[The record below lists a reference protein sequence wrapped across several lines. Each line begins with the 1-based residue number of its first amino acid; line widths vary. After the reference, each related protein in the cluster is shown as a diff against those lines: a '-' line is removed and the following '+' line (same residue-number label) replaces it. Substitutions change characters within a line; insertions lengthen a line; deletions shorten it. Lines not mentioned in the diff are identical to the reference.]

1 MKGKLATVAT
11 AAIVTSAFGAT
22 TAFADSYTVQ
32 QGDTLTQ
39 IAKKFNTTVSNLKQW
54 NGLKSDQ
61 INVKQ
66 TLTVSK
72 SASVEVK
79 STKQTSTYTVV
90 PGDTL
95 MKIANKYEV
104 SLAELMTWNQ
114 LKSSLIRS
122 GQVLKVSGSGS
133 IEPKPVVAS
142 STTIASTQQ
151 DQKNTSV
158 YSIKRGDTLS
168 KIAAQFGTTVSQLKA
183 LNNLSSDIIYAGSTL
198 KVSGQP
204 VKQSE
209 TKIDTETTASA
220 NTNTTANASTTEYVI
235 KSGDTLNT
243 IAAQFS
249 ISVQSIKSLNGLSS
263 DLIFAGQKLKVS
275 GTVSNSS
282 PSVEEKN
289 VQPPAP
295 AEKSIASASVDS
307 LINEAKKM
315 IGVPYKWGGTTP
327 SGFDCSGFIF
337 YVYDK
342 AGYDISRNSAQ
353 GYFDRSYY
361 VDKPQVGDLVFFKNT
376 YKQGISHVGIY
387 VGNNQFINASSSGV
401 EITSL
406 GNSYWSKH
414 FDSYKRFY

>member
-72 SASVEVK
+72 PASVEVK

-95 MKIANKYEV
+95 MKIANKYEI

-122 GQVLKVSGSGS
+122 GQVLKVSESGS
-133 IEPKPVVAS
+133 VEPKPVVAS

-183 LNNLSSDIIYAGSTL
+183 LNNLSSDMIYAGSTL

-209 TKIDTETTASA
+209 TKIETETVAKDP
-220 NTNTTANASTTEYVI
+220 TTANASTTEYVI
-235 KSGDTLNT
+235 KSGDTLGT

-282 PSVEEKN
+282 PSVRGKEC
-289 VQPPAP
+289 
-295 AEKSIASASVDS
+295 
-307 LINEAKKM
+307 
-315 IGVPYKWGGTTP
+315 TTP
-327 SGFDCSGFIF
+327 STSRK
-337 YVYDK
+337 VYC
-342 AGYDISRNSAQ
+342 
-353 GYFDRSYY
+353 FC
-361 VDKPQVGDLVFFKNT
+361 FC
-376 YKQGISHVGIY
+376 
-387 VGNNQFINASSSGV
+387 
-401 EITSL
+401 
-406 GNSYWSKH
+406 
-414 FDSYKRFY
+414 

>member
-1 MKGKLATVAT
+1 MKGKVATVAT

-66 TLTVSK
+66 TLSISK
-72 SASVEVK
+72 PASVEIK
-79 STKQTSTYTVV
+79 STEKTSTYTVV

-122 GQVLKVSGSGS
+122 GQVLKVSEAGSV
-133 IEPKPVVAS
+133 EPKPVVAS
-142 STTIASTQQ
+142 STTLDSTQQ

-158 YSIKRGDTLS
+158 YRIKSGDTLS

-183 LNNLSSDIIYAGSTL
+183 LNNLSSDMIYAGSTL

-209 TKIDTETTASA
+209 TKIETETVAK
-220 NTNTTANASTTEYVI
+220 NPTTANANTTEYVI
-235 KSGDTLNT
+235 KSGDTLGT

-263 DLIFAGQKLKVS
+263 DLIFTGQKLKVS

-295 AEKSIASASVDS
+295 VEKSIASASVDS
-307 LINEAKKM
+307 LMNEAKKM

>member
-66 TLTVSK
+66 TLSISK
-72 SASVEVK
+72 PASVEVK
-79 STKQTSTYTVV
+79 STEKTSTYTVV

-95 MKIANKYEV
+95 MKIANKYEI

-122 GQVLKVSGSGS
+122 GQVLKVSESGNV
-133 IEPKPVVAS
+133 EPKPVVAS
-142 STTIASTQQ
+142 STTIDSTQQ

-183 LNNLSSDIIYAGSTL
+183 LNNLSSDMIYAGSTL

-209 TKIDTETTASA
+209 TKIETETVAKDP
-220 NTNTTANASTTEYVI
+220 TTANASTTEYVI
-235 KSGDTLNT
+235 KSGDTLGT

-263 DLIFAGQKLKVS
+263 DLIFTGQKLKVS

-282 PSVEEKN
+282 PSVEVEEKN

-295 AEKSIASASVDS
+295 VEKSIASASVDS
-307 LINEAKKM
+307 LMNEAKKM

-361 VDKPQVGDLVFFKNT
+361 VDKPQVGILYSLKIH
-376 YKQGISHVGIY
+376 ISKE
-387 VGNNQFINASSSGV
+387 FPM
-401 EITSL
+401 
-406 GNSYWSKH
+406 
-414 FDSYKRFY
+414 

>member
-1 MKGKLATVAT
+1 M
-11 AAIVTSAFGAT
+11 
-22 TAFADSYTVQ
+22 
-32 QGDTLTQ
+32 
-39 IAKKFNTTVSNLKQW
+39 
-54 NGLKSDQ
+54 
-61 INVKQ
+61 
-66 TLTVSK
+66 
-72 SASVEVK
+72 
-79 STKQTSTYTVV
+79 
-90 PGDTL
+90 
-95 MKIANKYEV
+95 
-104 SLAELMTWNQ
+104 
-114 LKSSLIRS
+114 
-122 GQVLKVSGSGS
+122 
-133 IEPKPVVAS
+133 
-142 STTIASTQQ
+142 
-151 DQKNTSV
+151 
-158 YSIKRGDTLS
+158 
-168 KIAAQFGTTVSQLKA
+168 
-183 LNNLSSDIIYAGSTL
+183 IYAGGTL

-209 TKIDTETTASA
+209 TKIETETVAKDP
-220 NTNTTANASTTEYVI
+220 TTANASTTEYVI
-235 KSGDTLNT
+235 KSGDTLDT

-282 PSVEEKN
+282 PSVEVEEKN

-295 AEKSIASASVDS
+295 VEKSIASASVDS
-307 LINEAKKM
+307 LMNEAKKM

>member
-1 MKGKLATVAT
+1 MKGKLVTVAT

-54 NGLKSDQ
+54 NGLKSDR

-66 TLTVSK
+66 TLSISK
-72 SASVEVK
+72 PASVEIK
-79 STKQTSTYTVV
+79 STEKTSTYTVV

-95 MKIANKYEV
+95 MKIANKYEI

-122 GQVLKVSGSGS
+122 GQVLKVSGSDS
-133 IEPKPVVAS
+133 VEPKPVVAS
-142 STTIASTQQ
+142 STPIASTQQ

-209 TKIDTETTASA
+209 TKIDTETH
-220 NTNTTANASTTEYVI
+220 
-235 KSGDTLNT
+235 
-243 IAAQFS
+243 FS
-249 ISVQSIKSLNGLSS
+249 
-263 DLIFAGQKLKVS
+263 
-275 GTVSNSS
+275 
-282 PSVEEKN
+282 E
-289 VQPPAP
+289 
-295 AEKSIASASVDS
+295 
-307 LINEAKKM
+307 
-315 IGVPYKWGGTTP
+315 
-327 SGFDCSGFIF
+327 C
-337 YVYDK
+337 
-342 AGYDISRNSAQ
+342 
-353 GYFDRSYY
+353 SYY
-361 VDKPQVGDLVFFKNT
+361 
-376 YKQGISHVGIY
+376 S
-387 VGNNQFINASSSGV
+387 
-401 EITSL
+401 
-406 GNSYWSKH
+406 
-414 FDSYKRFY
+414 

>member
-1 MKGKLATVAT
+1 MKGKLVTVAT

-54 NGLKSDQ
+54 NGLKSDR

-66 TLTVSK
+66 TLSISK
-72 SASVEVK
+72 PASVEIK
-79 STKQTSTYTVV
+79 STEKTSTYTVV

-95 MKIANKYEV
+95 LKIANKYEI

-122 GQVLKVSGSGS
+122 GQVLKVSESDS
-133 IEPKPVVAS
+133 VEPKPVVAS
-142 STTIASTQQ
+142 STPIASTQQ

-183 LNNLSSDIIYAGSTL
+183 LNNLSSNMIYAGSTL

-209 TKIDTETTASA
+209 TKTETVAKA
-220 NTNTTANASTTEYVI
+220 PTTANASTTEYVI
-235 KSGDTLNT
+235 KSGDTLGK

-275 GTVSNSS
+275 GTVSTSS
-282 PSVEEKN
+282 PSVKEKN

-295 AEKSIASASVDS
+295 VEKSIASASVDT

-387 VGNNQFINASSSGV
+387 VGNNQFINASSDGV

>member
-1 MKGKLATVAT
+1 MKGKVATVAT

-61 INVKQ
+61 INVNQ
-66 TLTVSK
+66 TLSISK
-72 SASVEVK
+72 PASEEVK
-79 STKQTSTYTVV
+79 STVKTSTYTVV

-95 MKIANKYEV
+95 MKIANKYEI
-104 SLAELMTWNQ
+104 SLAELMSWNQ
-114 LKSSLIRS
+114 LKSSLIRP
-122 GQVLKVSGSGS
+122 GQTLKVSESGS
-133 IEPKPVVAS
+133 SDRDPVAAS
-142 STTIASTQQ
+142 STSTASTQQ
-151 DQKNTSV
+151 EQKNTSH
-158 YSIKRGDTLS
+158 YTIKSGDTLS
-168 KIAAQFGTTVSQLKA
+168 IIAAQFGTTVSQLKA
-183 LNNLSSDIIYAGSTL
+183 LNNLSSDLIYAGSTL
-198 KVSGQP
+198 KVSGEP

-209 TKIDTETTASA
+209 TKGPS
-220 NTNTTANASTTEYVI
+220 TANASTTEYVI
-235 KSGDTLNT
+235 KSGDTLGA
-243 IAAQFS
+243 IASQFDT
-249 ISVQSIKSLNGLSS
+249 SVQTIKSLNGLSS
-263 DLIFAGQKLKVS
+263 DLIFTGQKLKVS
-275 GTVSNSS
+275 GTVTSSS
-282 PSVEEKN
+282 PSVEEKS

-295 AEKSIASASVDS
+295 VEKSNASVDT
-307 LINEAKKM
+307 LINEAKKL

-342 AGYDISRNSAQ
+342 AGYDLSRTSAQ

-387 VGNNQFINASSSGV
+387 VGNNQFINASSDGV

-406 GNSYWSKH
+406 SNSYWSKH

>member
-1 MKGKLATVAT
+1 MKGKVATVAT

-66 TLTVSK
+66 TLSISK
-72 SASVEVK
+72 PASVEIK
-79 STKQTSTYTVV
+79 STEKTSTYTVV

-95 MKIANKYEV
+95 MKIANKYEI

-122 GQVLKVSGSGS
+122 GQVLKVSDSGNVDR
-133 IEPKPVVAS
+133 KPVTATS
-142 STTIASTQQ
+142 IDTASTQQ

-158 YSIKRGDTLS
+158 YTIKSGDTLS

-183 LNNLSSDIIYAGSTL
+183 LNNLSSDLIYAGSIL

-204 VKQSE
+204 VKQSKTE
-209 TKIDTETTASA
+209 TKIEDLAKSS
-220 NTNTTANASTTEYVI
+220 TTANASTTEYVI
-235 KSGDTLNT
+235 KSGDTLGT
-243 IAAQFS
+243 IASQFS
-249 ISVQSIKSLNGLSS
+249 TSVQNIKSLNGLSS
-263 DLIFAGQKLKVS
+263 DLIYTGQKLKVS
-275 GTVSNSS
+275 GTVEGKS
-282 PSVEEKN
+282 PSVQEKN
-289 VQPPAP
+289 AQPPAP
-295 AEKSIASASVDS
+295 VESSSASVDK

-315 IGVPYKWGGTTP
+315 IGVPYKWGGTSP

-342 AGYDISRNSAQ
+342 AGYDISRTSAQ

>member
-1 MKGKLATVAT
+1 M
-11 AAIVTSAFGAT
+11 
-22 TAFADSYTVQ
+22 
-32 QGDTLTQ
+32 
-39 IAKKFNTTVSNLKQW
+39 
-54 NGLKSDQ
+54 
-61 INVKQ
+61 
-66 TLTVSK
+66 
-72 SASVEVK
+72 
-79 STKQTSTYTVV
+79 
-90 PGDTL
+90 
-95 MKIANKYEV
+95 
-104 SLAELMTWNQ
+104 
-114 LKSSLIRS
+114 
-122 GQVLKVSGSGS
+122 
-133 IEPKPVVAS
+133 
-142 STTIASTQQ
+142 
-151 DQKNTSV
+151 
-158 YSIKRGDTLS
+158 
-168 KIAAQFGTTVSQLKA
+168 
-183 LNNLSSDIIYAGSTL
+183 
-198 KVSGQP
+198 
-204 VKQSE
+204 
-209 TKIDTETTASA
+209 
-220 NTNTTANASTTEYVI
+220 I
-235 KSGDTLNT
+235 KSGDTLGT

-295 AEKSIASASVDS
+295 VEKSISSASVDS
-307 LINEAKKM
+307 LMNEAKKM

>member
-1 MKGKLATVAT
+1 M
-11 AAIVTSAFGAT
+11 
-22 TAFADSYTVQ
+22 
-32 QGDTLTQ
+32 
-39 IAKKFNTTVSNLKQW
+39 
-54 NGLKSDQ
+54 
-61 INVKQ
+61 
-66 TLTVSK
+66 
-72 SASVEVK
+72 
-79 STKQTSTYTVV
+79 
-90 PGDTL
+90 
-95 MKIANKYEV
+95 
-104 SLAELMTWNQ
+104 
-114 LKSSLIRS
+114 
-122 GQVLKVSGSGS
+122 KVSGSGS

-183 LNNLSSDIIYAGSTL
+183 LNNLSSDIIYAFSTL

-204 VKQSE
+204 VKQLE

-220 NTNTTANASTTEYVI
+220 TTNTTANASTTEYVI

-249 ISVQSIKSLNGLSS
+249 ISVQNIKSLNGLSS

-361 VDKPQVGDLVFFKNT
+361 VDKPQFGDLVFFKNT
-376 YKQGISHVGIY
+376 YKQGISHVGSMSATT
-387 VGNNQFINASSSGV
+387 NSSMRAHPA
-401 EITSL
+401 L
-406 GNSYWSKH
+406 KLLA
-414 FDSYKRFY
+414 

>member
-61 INVKQ
+61 INAKQ

-72 SASVEVK
+72 SASLEVK
-79 STKQTSTYTVV
+79 STKQTNTYTVV

-95 MKIANKYEV
+95 MKIANKYEI

-114 LKSSLIRS
+114 LKGSLIRS
-122 GQVLKVSGSGS
+122 GQVLKVSESGNV
-133 IEPKPVVAS
+133 EPKPVVAS

-209 TKIDTETTASA
+209 TKIDTETTANVS
-220 NTNTTANASTTEYVI
+220 TNTTANASTTEYVI
-235 KSGDTLNT
+235 KSGDTLGM

-295 AEKSIASASVDS
+295 VEKSIASASVDS
-307 LINEAKKM
+307 LMDEAKKM

-387 VGNNQFINASSSGV
+387 VGNNEFINASSSGV

-406 GNSYWSKH
+406 SNSYWSKH

>member
-66 TLTVSK
+66 TLSISK
-72 SASVEVK
+72 PASVVEIK
-79 STKQTSTYTVV
+79 STEKTSTYTVV

-95 MKIANKYEV
+95 MKIANKYEI

-122 GQVLKVSGSGS
+122 GQVLKVSEAGSV
-133 IEPKPVVAS
+133 EPKPVVAS

-158 YSIKRGDTLS
+158 YSIKSGDTLS

-183 LNNLSSDIIYAGSTL
+183 LNNLSSDMIYAGSTL

-209 TKIDTETTASA
+209 TKIET
-220 NTNTTANASTTEYVI
+220 
-235 KSGDTLNT
+235 
-243 IAAQFS
+243 
-249 ISVQSIKSLNGLSS
+249 
-263 DLIFAGQKLKVS
+263 KL
-275 GTVSNSS
+275 
-282 PSVEEKN
+282 
-289 VQPPAP
+289 
-295 AEKSIASASVDS
+295 
-307 LINEAKKM
+307 
-315 IGVPYKWGGTTP
+315 
-327 SGFDCSGFIF
+327 
-337 YVYDK
+337 
-342 AGYDISRNSAQ
+342 
-353 GYFDRSYY
+353 
-361 VDKPQVGDLVFFKNT
+361 
-376 YKQGISHVGIY
+376 
-387 VGNNQFINASSSGV
+387 
-401 EITSL
+401 
-406 GNSYWSKH
+406 
-414 FDSYKRFY
+414 

>member
-95 MKIANKYEV
+95 MKIANKYEI

-122 GQVLKVSGSGS
+122 GQVLKVSESGNV
-133 IEPKPVVAS
+133 EPKPVVAS

-209 TKIDTETTASA
+209 TKIETETTASA

-235 KSGDTLNT
+235 KSGDTLGT

-282 PSVEEKN
+282 PSVEVRKRMYN
-289 VQPPAP
+289 
-295 AEKSIASASVDS
+295 
-307 LINEAKKM
+307 
-315 IGVPYKWGGTTP
+315 
-327 SGFDCSGFIF
+327 
-337 YVYDK
+337 
-342 AGYDISRNSAQ
+342 
-353 GYFDRSYY
+353 
-361 VDKPQVGDLVFFKNT
+361 PQH
-376 YKQGISHVGIY
+376 Q
-387 VGNNQFINASSSGV
+387 
-401 EITSL
+401 
-406 GNSYWSKH
+406 
-414 FDSYKRFY
+414 

>member
-1 MKGKLATVAT
+1 MKGKLVTVAT

-54 NGLKSDQ
+54 NGLKSDR

-66 TLTVSK
+66 TLSISK
-72 SASVEVK
+72 PASVEIK
-79 STKQTSTYTVV
+79 STEQTSTYTVV

-95 MKIANKYEV
+95 MKIANKYEI

-122 GQVLKVSGSGS
+122 GQVLKVSESDS
-133 IEPKPVVAS
+133 VEPKPVVAS
-142 STTIASTQQ
+142 STPIASTQQ

-183 LNNLSSDIIYAGSTL
+183 LNNLSSDMIYAGSTL

-209 TKIDTETTASA
+209 TKIETETVAKA
-220 NTNTTANASTTEYVI
+220 PTTANASTTEYVI
-235 KSGDTLNT
+235 KSGDTLGK

-295 AEKSIASASVDS
+295 VEKSIASASVDS
-307 LINEAKKM
+307 LMNEAKKM

-387 VGNNQFINASSSGV
+387 VGNNQFINANSSGV